1 MAQTPR
7 RIAAIAILAFRETV
21 RSRLVASTAL
31 AVAGAI
37 AVVRRATGGTDGA
50 AFHNFT
56 FYSLAAVEAILCVAA
71 LVAAAAA
78 ISGET
83 RAKTLQLARVKPVPM
98 FQLLMGHWIGLCASL
113 ALILAAAMAAVR
125 LVAPQPVPERC
136 SARIRPVLPSVREVA
151 EETVAMAIRGGETN
165 QTELSAIRRDALAKL
180 PFATVAFSPGEAL
193 NFRFTL
199 PKPLD
204 ASRPM
209 MLEVAFA
216 SDSYSSKPL
225 SVVCAIRRA
234 DASRSNTGA
243 EVANSDVE
251 VAITNITARQLV
263 IPVDTARLGGA
274 TELALTMRH
283 GGAEGQMPVMLQP
296 RQSLAILVPEHAT
309 SVNFIRAFLVLMP
322 LLAMLAALGLA
333 LGSLFSLPV
342 ASFCAVGL
350 ALSVLSAGYS
360 VSDPDILEF
369 EDAMPPTALQR
380 VTREMSVIVVRSIDF
395 VARTATEPEPATM
408 LADGIAVEGA
418 EAVRSLAWNGLALP
432 LTMLA
437 VAAFVLER
445 KELP

>member
-83 RAKTLQLARVKPVPM
+83 RAKTLQLARVKPVSM
-98 FQLLMGHWIGLCASL
+98 FQLLMGRWIGLCASL
-113 ALILAAAMAAVR
+113 ALILAVAMAAVR
-125 LVAPQPVPERC
+125 IVAPQPVPERC

-234 DASRSNTGA
+234 

-296 RQSLAILVPEHAT
+296 RQSLAILVPEYAT

-369 EDAMPPTALQR
+369 EDAMPPTAIQR

-408 LADGIAVEGA
+408 LADGIAVEGE

-432 LTMLA
+432 LAMLA

>member
-37 AVVRRATGGTDGA
+37 AVVRRAIGGTDGA

-98 FQLLMGHWIGLCASL
+98 FQLLMGRWIGLCASL
-113 ALILAAAMAAVR
+113 ALILAVAMAAVC

-225 SVVCAIRRA
+225 SVVCAIRR
-234 DASRSNTGA
+234 A

-369 EDAMPPTALQR
+369 EDAMPPTAIQR

-408 LADGIAVEGA
+408 LADGIAVEGE

-432 LTMLA
+432 LAMLA

>member
-7 RIAAIAILAFRETV
+7 RIAAIAVLAFRETV

-37 AVVRRATGGTDGA
+37 AVVRRTIGGTDSA

-98 FQLLMGHWIGLCASL
+98 FQLLLGRWIGLCASL
-113 ALILAAAMAAVR
+113 ALILAVAMAAVR

-136 SARIRPVLPSVREVA
+136 SARIRPVLPSVREIA

-234 DASRSNTGA
+234 

-251 VAITNITARQLV
+251 VAITNITARQLA

-309 SVNFIRAFLVLMP
+309 SINFIRAFLVLMP

-369 EDAMPPTALQR
+369 EDAMPPTAIQR
-380 VTREMSVIVVRSIDF
+380 VTRKMSVIVVRSIDF

-408 LADGIAVEGA
+408 LADGIAVEGE

-432 LTMLA
+432 LAMLA

>member
-98 FQLLMGHWIGLCASL
+98 SQLLLGRWVGLCASL
-113 ALILAAAMAAVR
+113 ALILAVAMAAVR
-125 LVAPQPVPERC
+125 IVAPQPVPERC

-151 EETVAMAIRGGETN
+151 EETVDMAIRGGETN
-165 QTELSAIRRDALAKL
+165 QAELAAIRRDALAKL

-193 NFRFTL
+193 NFRFKL
-199 PKPLD
+199 PRALD
-204 ASRPM
+204 ASRPL

-234 DASRSNTGA
+234 
-243 EVANSDVE
+243 EVVNSDVE

-369 EDAMPPTALQR
+369 EDAMPPTAIQR
-380 VTREMSVIVVRSIDF
+380 VTRKMSVIVVRSIDF

-408 LADGIAVEGA
+408 LADGIAVEGE

-432 LTMLA
+432 LAMLA

>member
-83 RAKTLQLARVKPVPM
+83 RAKTLQLACVKPVPM
-98 FQLLMGHWIGLCASL
+98 FQLLMGRWIGLCASL
-113 ALILAAAMAAVR
+113 ALILAVAMAAVR
-125 LVAPQPVPERC
+125 IVAPQPVPERC

-165 QTELSAIRRDALAKL
+165 QIELSAIRRDALAKL

-225 SVVCAIRRA
+225 SVICAIRRA
-234 DASRSNTGA
+234 G
-243 EVANSDVE
+243 VANSDVE

-369 EDAMPPTALQR
+369 EDAMPPTAIQR
-380 VTREMSVIVVRSIDF
+380 VTRKMSVIVVRSIDF

-408 LADGIAVEGA
+408 LADGIAVEGE

-432 LTMLA
+432 LAMLA

>member
-1 MAQTPR
+1 MQMAQTPR

-83 RAKTLQLARVKPVPM
+83 RPKTLQLARVKPVPM
-98 FQLLMGHWIGLCASL
+98 FQLLMGRWIGLCASL
-113 ALILAAAMAAVR
+113 ALILAVAMAAVR
-125 LVAPQPVPERC
+125 LVAQQPVPERC

-225 SVVCAIRRA
+225 SVVCAIRR
-234 DASRSNTGA
+234 A

-369 EDAMPPTALQR
+369 EDAMPPTAIQR

-408 LADGIAVEGA
+408 LADGIAVEGE

-432 LTMLA
+432 LAMLA

>member
-98 FQLLMGHWIGLCASL
+98 FQLLMGRWIGLCASL
-113 ALILAAAMAAVR
+113 ALILAVAMAAVR
-125 LVAPQPVPERC
+125 IVAPQPVPERC

-234 DASRSNTGA
+234 

-274 TELALTMRH
+274 TELALAMRH

-369 EDAMPPTALQR
+369 EDAMPPTAIQR

-408 LADGIAVEGA
+408 LADGIAVEGE

-432 LTMLA
+432 LAMLA

>member
-98 FQLLMGHWIGLCASL
+98 FQLLMGRWFGLCASL
-113 ALILAAAMAAVR
+113 ALILAVAMAAVR
-125 LVAPQPVPERC
+125 IVAPQPVPERC
-136 SARIRPVLPSVREVA
+136 SVRIRPVLPSVREVA

-193 NFRFTL
+193 NFRFVL
-199 PKPLD
+199 PRPLD

-225 SVVCAIRRA
+225 SVVCAIRR
-234 DASRSNTGA
+234 A

-322 LLAMLAALGLA
+322 LLAMLAALGLT

-369 EDAMPPTALQR
+369 EDAVPPTAIQR
-380 VTREMSVIVVRSIDF
+380 VTRKMSVIVVRSIDF

-408 LADGIAVEGA
+408 LADGIAVEGE

-432 LTMLA
+432 LAMLA

>member
-98 FQLLMGHWIGLCASL
+98 FQLLLGRWIGLCASL
-113 ALILAAAMAAVR
+113 ALILAVAMAAVR

-193 NFRFTL
+193 NFRFVL
-199 PKPLD
+199 PRPLD

-225 SVVCAIRRA
+225 SVVCAIRR
-234 DASRSNTGA
+234 A

-274 TELALTMRH
+274 TELALAMRH

-369 EDAMPPTALQR
+369 EDAMPPTAIQR
-380 VTREMSVIVVRSIDF
+380 VTRKMSVIVVRSIDF

-408 LADGIAVEGA
+408 LADGIAVEGE

-432 LTMLA
+432 LAMLA

>member
-7 RIAAIAILAFRETV
+7 RIAAIAVLAFRETV

-31 AVAGAI
+31 AVAGVI
-37 AVVRRATGGTDGA
+37 AVVRRAIGGTDGA

-98 FQLLMGHWIGLCASL
+98 FQLLLGRWIGLCASL
-113 ALILAAAMAAVR
+113 ALILAVAMAAVR

-136 SARIRPVLPSVREVA
+136 SARIRPVLPSVREIA

-204 ASRPM
+204 ASRPV

-234 DASRSNTGA
+234 

-251 VAITNITARQLV
+251 VAITNITARQLA

-369 EDAMPPTALQR
+369 EDALPPTALQR

>member
-7 RIAAIAILAFRETV
+7 RIEAIAILAFRETV

-31 AVAGAI
+31 VVAGAI

-98 FQLLMGHWIGLCASL
+98 FQLLMGRWIGLCASL
-113 ALILAAAMAAVR
+113 ALILAVAMAAVR
-125 LVAPQPVPERC
+125 IVAPQPVPERC

-193 NFRFTL
+193 NFRFVL
-199 PKPLD
+199 PRPLD

-225 SVVCAIRRA
+225 SVVCAIRR
-234 DASRSNTGA
+234 A

-369 EDAMPPTALQR
+369 EDAMPPTAIQR
-380 VTREMSVIVVRSIDF
+380 VTRKMSVIVVRSIDF

-408 LADGIAVEGA
+408 LADGIAVEGE
-418 EAVRSLAWNGLALP
+418 EAVRSLAWNGFALP
-432 LTMLA
+432 LAMLA

>member
-98 FQLLMGHWIGLCASL
+98 FQLLMGRWIGLCASL

-234 DASRSNTGA
+234 

-296 RQSLAILVPEHAT
+296 RQSLAILVPEYAT

-369 EDAMPPTALQR
+369 EDAMPPTAIQR
-380 VTREMSVIVVRSIDF
+380 VTRKMSVIVVRSIDF

-408 LADGIAVEGA
+408 LADGIAVEGE

-432 LTMLA
+432 LAMLA